1 MVLGAVLLT
10 YFQADTTW
18 MTFMVVSSMFPQILV
33 VGLLRLVAEMVV
45 SLVGLEV
52 HQLIFQFISE
62 IKVLPSAA
70 IMM

>member
-1 MVLGAVLLT
+1 
-10 YFQADTTW
+10 